1 MRTMSSSRLVLLLVL
16 VLELVLD
23 REAYAAEP
31 KQRASPDPQPGPLV
45 PVIADDDPRDDFDAF
60 PLIVRHDKHHL
71 RAGLEVGSIVF
82 VGFVDYLL
90 NTAARGGEVREGDER
105 WALRYEWQDL
115 RGKLVGTA
123 YELDANRFPTNYVAH
138 PFAGVMYYTAARSN
152 HLSFGESWIFAT
164 LGSVTWDFF
173 GEIREKMSINDTVVT
188 PTAGAAIGESML
200 QMSGFFDRGKKTV
213 PNRILSTLFGPVKA
227 INYIFDGAEPLRT
240 THPDPLGFPTEP
252 YHRFELYG
260 GSGVTVQ
267 DPARSGAEYGRRF
280 ERSAYADLHF
290 GLDMQVANLPG
301 YSGAGRH
308 ARLFD
313 DGNVASLSFDATM
326 SQGDLVHALF
336 STRVV
341 PIGFYYRDATVDRH
355 GKVSG
360 DGAVLGL
367 RVGFDY
373 GAHDFDRDRARP
385 RDLISN
391 VSPLG
396 IAAEHTFE
404 LGGLRLRT
412 GLDVYGSMAGVQ
424 PYALADA
431 RLARVLPENEVGIP
445 SSARNNAYY
454 HALGVTAVPAVRARL
469 GAFEVDASLRLDSY
483 RAIERLDEK
492 ADTNAAPIPMSDRRS
507 LMRGSIAWHP
517 SAAALRLAIGAQRA
531 TRAGDVGPVHA
542 SRSETSFFGTLG
554 LVF

>member
-1 MRTMSSSRLVLLLVL
+1 MHVRTVLAGSFAVL
-16 VLELVLD
+16 ALAALSARD
-23 REAYAAEP
+23 ASAEP
-31 KQRASPDPQPGPLV
+31 TQRSSADPQAGPLV
-45 PVIADDDPRDDFDAF
+45 PVIEDDDPHDDFAAF
-60 PLIVRHDKHHL
+60 PLVVRHDKHYL

-90 NTAARGGEVREGDER
+90 NTAARGGEVREGDQR

-123 YELDANRFPTNYVAH
+123 YELDGNRFPTNYAAH
-138 PFAGVMYYTAARSN
+138 PFAGVMYFTAARSN
-152 HLSFGESWIFAT
+152 HLSFAESWMFAT
-164 LGSVTWDFF
+164 LGSVMWDFF
-173 GEIREKMSINDTVVT
+173 GEIREKMSINDTIAT
-188 PTAGAAIGESML
+188 PTGGAAIGEAML

-213 PNRILSTLFGPVKA
+213 PNRVLAALFGPVKA
-227 INYIFDGAEPLRT
+227 INYAFDGAEPLRT
-240 THPDPLGFPTEP
+240 THPDPLGFATEP
-252 YHRFELYG
+252 YHRFEVYA
-260 GSGVTVQ
+260 GSGLTVQ
-267 DPARSGAEYGRRF
+267 DPAHSGAALGRRF
-280 ERSAYADLHF
+280 ERATYADVHF

-313 DGNVASLSFDATM
+313 DGNIASLSFEGAM
-326 SQGDLVHALF
+326 SEGNMVHALF

-341 PIGFYYRDATVDRH
+341 PIGFYYRNASIDKQGR
-355 GKVSG
+355 VSG
-360 DGAVLGL
+360 DGAILGM

-391 VSPLG
+391 VSPIG

-404 LGGLRLRT
+404 AGGLRLRT
-412 GLDVYGSMAGVQ
+412 AFDMYGSLGGVQ
-424 PYALADA
+424 PYALTDA
-431 RLARVLPENEVGIP
+431 RIARALPEDEVGLP

-454 HALGVTAVPAVRARL
+454 HALAVSAVPSVQAKL
-469 GAFEVDASLRLDSY
+469 GAFELDASLRLDNY
-483 RAIERLDEK
+483 RSIERLDEK

-507 LMRGSIAWHP
+507 LMRASLACQP
-517 SAAALRLAIGAQRA
+517 SWAAFRLSIGAQRA

-542 SRSETSFFGTLG
+542 SRSETSMFGTLG